1 MLKNVNLLYLGCSVL
16 CLIDISYLSR
26 FWTQFEAWLSMQA
39 ADSTGLHPAKPGRQ
53 RHTFKCIHNATAGN
67 EDEKLRQM
75 WATRK
80 PAEAKELL
88 AMPDVTV
95 TNASD
100 KETQLV
106 KIAKLDQEAQAV
118 FTVAYALQ
126 LKAAGA
132 EAVKL
137 VEGGFTLAMLKEAG
151 FTLAELRDGG
161 VSVAACL
168 AAGTTKEEM
177 AEAGIEECVAT
188 LEGHTG
194 WVNAMCGLGDGCA
207 ERAAATTIRCACGIW
222 RRRSAWPRLRG
233 TRDRCLR
240 CAAWATARASRAA
253 ARTVRCACGIWRQRS
268 AWPRLRGTRTM

>member
-39 ADSTGLHPAKPGRQ
+39 ADSTGLHPAPKGRQ
-53 RHTFKCIHNATAGN
+53 RHTFKCIHNATKGN

-106 KIAKLDQEAQAV
+106 KIAKLDEEAQAV
-118 FTVAYALQ
+118 FTVGVCRAAQGGGGGGGEAVGGWLPPAQ
-126 LKAAGA
+126 LKA
-132 EAVKL
+132 
-137 VEGGFTLAMLKEAG
+137 GGFTLVEM
-151 FTLAELRDGG
+151 RNGG
-161 VSVAACL
+161 LSVEQCL
-168 AAGTTKEEM
+168 AAGFTKEEL
-177 AEAGIEECVAT
+177 AGGLRSCRPRWRGTRACV
-188 LEGHTG
+188 GG
-194 WVNAMCGLGDGCA
+194 VRLGRRLA
-207 ERAAATTIRCACGIW
+207 HRERRRRCACGM
-222 RRRSAWPRLRG
+222 
-233 TRDRCLR
+233 
-240 CAAWATARASRAA
+240 
-253 ARTVRCACGIWRQRS
+253 WRQRS
-268 AWPRLRGTRTM
+268 AWPRLSTRTG

>member
-39 ADSTGLHPAKPGRQ
+39 ADSTGLHPAPKGRQ
-53 RHTFKCIHNATAGN
+53 RHTFKCIHNATKGN

-106 KIAKLDQEAQAV
+106 KIAKLDEEAQAV
-118 FTVAYALQ
+118 FTVEYAGQ
-126 LKAAGA
+126 LKAAGVA
-132 EAVKL
+132 AAKL
-137 VEGGFTLAMLKEAG
+137 LEGGFAPGTAQGGRVHAG
-151 FTLAELRDGG
+151 GG
-161 VSVAACL
+161 ARWWLVGGQGGGGGGGCCRVAL
-168 AAGTTKEEM
+168 P
-177 AEAGIEECVAT
+177 
-188 LEGHTG
+188 
-194 WVNAMCGLGDGCA
+194 
-207 ERAAATTIRCACGIW
+207 RRRW
-222 RRRSAWPRLRG
+222 RRLGSSRG
-233 TRDRCLR
+233 
-240 CAAWATARASRAA
+240 
-253 ARTVRCACGIWRQRS
+253 ACRH
-268 AWPRLRGTRTM
+268 A